1 MSSGWVGPGARTS
14 AMNQEEMERHAELK
28 RHLEAEEQEKKD
40 VENARRISMGEK
52 PRMYSS
58 YHF

>member
-1 MSSGWVGPGARTS
+1 
-14 AMNQEEMERHAELK
+14 MNQEEMERHAELK

-40 VENARRISMGEK
+40 VENARRVSMGEK

-58 YHF
+58 HPF